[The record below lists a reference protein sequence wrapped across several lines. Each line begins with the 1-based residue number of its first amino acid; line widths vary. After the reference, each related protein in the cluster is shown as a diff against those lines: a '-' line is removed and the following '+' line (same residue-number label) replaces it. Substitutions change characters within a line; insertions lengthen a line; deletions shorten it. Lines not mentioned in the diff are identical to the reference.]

1 MGEKIPFQHEET
13 SDLLHY
19 CILFSQNSF
28 INRLQRVYITTV
40 MQLQWKLLHFFSKV
54 GCSSD
59 ITGTTCAANNTFHE
73 ELEMPGTMS
82 SIKYVTLS
90 GTYLRDNVLHSL
102 QLKQEDRFC
111 SRITKNKIKWN
122 SEKKSS

>member
-1 MGEKIPFQHEET
+1 
-13 SDLLHY
+13 
-19 CILFSQNSF
+19 
-28 INRLQRVYITTV
+28 